1 MKSRGMLKIIYSD
14 VFQQIV
20 NDSNVVM
27 CVCDII
33 QAYAYNSLGV
43 FDPSVRLITGT
54 KQLAPGNGVNLKYRF
69 RLHGTIYLAAPFMQH
84 IDLQLNQ
91 ERNMRDA

>member
-1 MKSRGMLKIIYSD
+1 
-14 VFQQIV
+14 
-20 NDSNVVM
+20 M

-43 FDPSVRLITGT
+43 FDPSVRLISGT
-54 KQLAPGNGVNLKYRF
+54 KQMAPGNGVNLKYRF
-69 RLHGTIYLAAPFMQH
+69 R
-84 IDLQLNQ
+84 Q

>member
-1 MKSRGMLKIIYSD
+1 
-14 VFQQIV
+14 
-20 NDSNVVM
+20 M
-27 CVCDII
+27 CLCDII

-43 FDPSVRLITGT
+43 FDQSVRLISGT
-54 KQLAPGNGVNLKYRF
+54 KQMAPGNGVNLKYRF
-69 RLHGTIYLAAPFMQH
+69 RLHGAIYLTAPFMQH

>member
-1 MKSRGMLKIIYSD
+1 MKSRSMLKIIYSD

-69 RLHGTIYLAAPFMQH
+69 WLHGTIYLAAPFMH
-84 IDLQLNQ
+84 
-91 ERNMRDA
+91 DA